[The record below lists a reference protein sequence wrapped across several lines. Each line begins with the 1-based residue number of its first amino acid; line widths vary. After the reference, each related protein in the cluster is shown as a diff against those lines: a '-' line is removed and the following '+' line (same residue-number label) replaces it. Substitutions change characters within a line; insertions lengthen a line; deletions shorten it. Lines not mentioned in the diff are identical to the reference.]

1 MANWS
6 ARSRTS
12 RPTKVFAKTL
22 RRSLSLPEVLLWQ
35 ALKGRQF
42 EGLQFRKQHPVGPY
56 ILDFY
61 CHDLKLAVEVD
72 GQSHGMGDR
81 AERDAVRDA
90 WLEARGVRTLRL
102 PASLV
107 LESVDDALRTIRA
120 WIEG

>member
-1 MANWS
+1 
-6 ARSRTS
+6 
-12 RPTKVFAKTL
+12 VFAKTL
-22 RRSLSLPEVLLWQ
+22 RRSLSLPEVLLWK